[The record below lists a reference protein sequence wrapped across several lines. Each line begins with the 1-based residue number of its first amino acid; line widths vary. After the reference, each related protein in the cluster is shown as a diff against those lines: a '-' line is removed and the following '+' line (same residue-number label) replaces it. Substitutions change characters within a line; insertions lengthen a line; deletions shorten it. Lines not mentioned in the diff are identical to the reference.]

1 MSDTPKVLGL
11 SGFGLTVPDLDVAR
25 RFYTAFGLESTHSSQ
40 GVFLRC
46 PGRAHDEVAIF
57 PGREK
62 RLHHL
67 SFFID
72 PSSQDAFAERI
83 AKEGIAVSMGPG
95 VAGAAPGLWFQEP
108 WGMWIH
114 LNPMR
119 PEPNPE
125 CPMPTANTG
134 TSQRRVNVHLW
145 KEIDRKRAPLRIG
158 HMLMFTQ
165 EWEKVEKFY
174 CDVLGFRTTDR
185 ANGKVAFMAA
195 GDGVIDHHC
204 FGLINGTHR
213 GLQHASFHVGGID
226 DIGFTVWK
234 MREAGYKDGFG
245 PGRHAVASNL
255 FHYTRDPWGSWVE
268 CYADMD
274 MIDDQWQ
281 AREWKSLPYIWG
293 PDWSPEFWANDHNA
307 NLEPR

>member
-1 MSDTPKVLGL
+1 MPAAPRVLGL

-25 RFYTAFGLESTHSSQ
+25 RFYATFGLDCTQSGQT
-40 GVFLRC
+40 VCLRS
-46 PGRAHDEVAIF
+46 PGRIHDEITIC

-62 RLHHL
+62 RLCHL

-72 PSSQDAFAERI
+72 PGTQEAFADRL
-83 AKEGIAVSMGPG
+83 AKEGIAVRDRPPWPD
-95 VAGAAPGLWFQEP
+95 AAPGPWFQEP

-119 PEPNPE
+119 PEASRD
-125 CPMPTANTG
+125 CPMPPENTG
-134 TSQRRVNVHLW
+134 TSERRVNIHLW
-145 KEIDRKRAPLRIG
+145 QEIDRRRAPLRIG

-165 EWEKVEKFY
+165 DWEKVERFY
-174 CDVLGFRTTDR
+174 CNVLGFRTSDR

-195 GDGVIDHHC
+195 GDGVVDHHC

-226 DIGFTVWK
+226 DIGFTAWR
-234 MREAGYKDGFG
+234 MREAGYRDSFG

-255 FHYTRDPWGSWVE
+255 FHYTRDPWGSWIE

-274 MIDDQWQ
+274 KVDERWQ
-281 AREWKSLPYIWG
+281 TREWKSLPYIWG